1 MAEFLC
7 NQLYQH
13 LILMDGAAI
22 YALIKCTYLPTKTL
36 PSGEATR
43 LHTRLKALGL
53 EAFSTVIKD
62 YSTLIFYDSLNHDG
76 SLRVYKHLW
85 SSPYRKDTT
94 KQAMLETLKELPGF
108 QEAHTFSSISG
119 AYDTYINAANGD
131 ELVKRLMTELEP
143 IGIGHG

>member
-22 YALIKCTYLPTKTL
+22 CAPVKYTYLPTKTL

-43 LHTRLKALGL
+43 LHTRLNALGL

-76 SLRVYKHLW
+76 SLRVYKHL
-85 SSPYRKDTT
+85 R
-94 KQAMLETLKELPGF
+94 
-108 QEAHTFSSISG
+108 
-119 AYDTYINAANGD
+119 
-131 ELVKRLMTELEP
+131 
-143 IGIGHG
+143 

>member
-22 YALIKCTYLPTKTL
+22 YAPVKCTYLPTKTL
-36 PSGEATR
+36 PSGKAAR
-43 LHTRLKALGL
+43 LHTRFNALGL

-76 SLRVYKHLW
+76 SLWVYKHLW

-108 QEAHTFSSISG
+108 QEAHTFGSIPG
-119 AYDTYINAANGD
+119 AYDTYINDANGD